1 MSLILEDG
9 SVGFGEVAPLQIH
22 KENLVDAEYQLRFL
36 IHAMKQVDIS
46 SFLSL
51 LKGSF
56 SYWIWNELGIL
67 VSYLIHITKQE
78 LEIV

>member
-1 MSLILEDG
+1 
-9 SVGFGEVAPLQIH
+9 VFKQVAPLEIH

-36 IHAMKQVDIS
+36 IHVMEQADIS
-46 SFLSL
+46 SLLSL

-67 VSYLIHITKQE
+67 VSFQIYII
-78 LEIV
+78 

>member
-1 MSLILEDG
+1 ME
-9 SVGFGEVAPLQIH
+9 
-22 KENLVDAEYQLRFL
+22 
-36 IHAMKQVDIS
+36 QVDIS

-67 VSYLIHITKQE
+67 VSFLISCG
-78 LEIV
+78 LLRLRLAFFDIVLISTDLSRNFP